1 MGGTDAK
8 DILGL
13 PKTPLSLTQE
23 KKSRPHKESHRK
35 PDGISREVSEFSINR
50 LIFSFSSRAFDKALI
65 FPFSFLKICRFMHLP
80 AALHL
85 LCLQLML
92 PS

>member
-13 PKTPLSLTQE
+13 PKTPLSLSHE
-23 KKSRPHKESHRK
+23 KKARPQKESHRK
-35 PDGISREVSEFSINR
+35 PDGISREVSSG
-50 LIFSFSSRAFDKALI
+50 LIFQSRAVNIIMSSL
-65 FPFSFLKICRFMHLP
+65 LNRRFMRLRVV
-80 AALHL
+80 LRL

-92 PS
+92 PT